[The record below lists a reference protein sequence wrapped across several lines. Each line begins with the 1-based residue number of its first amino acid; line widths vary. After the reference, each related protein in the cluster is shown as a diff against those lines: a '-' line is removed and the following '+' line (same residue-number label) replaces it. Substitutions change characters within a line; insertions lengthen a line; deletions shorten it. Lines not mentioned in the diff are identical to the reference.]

1 MFGQKE
7 TLRALIDPASQ
18 DSFVTSSAVQ
28 SLGLTKSSANVKVSG
43 VGGAAAS
50 KRSSQ
55 VELHLSPHYP
65 SQQQFHTTTLVI
77 SNITSR
83 LPERYIPLDTL
94 PQFPNNIVMADPAF
108 NQPGQIDLL
117 LGADMFAE
125 IIKAG
130 TNKYNNNKLLLQNTE
145 LGWILAGRMWKNEQ
159 QESVERF
166 CFITMSELDEQ
177 MRTFWE
183 MDSAPAIADR
193 LIAVDTYFDNTTTR
207 DSQGR
212 YTVRLPRKEDV
223 YGTLGASRG
232 MAVARLINQEKA
244 LNKNP
249 HLAKEYRKF
258 LMEYEQMGHM
268 TRLPPFSGLEGG
280 AYYLPHHAVVK
291 ESSTTTKER
300 VVFNASAK
308 THTGLS
314 LNSLLDPGHKQQ
326 QDLSQII
333 LKWRKHRIV
342 ITGDIE
348 KMFRQ
353 ILVAPEDRDLQR
365 IVWRNNPTNLSAS
378 TT

>member
-1 MFGQKE
+1 MINVFGQKE

-50 KRSSQ
+50 KISSQ

-166 CFITMSELDEQ
+166 RFITMSELDEQ

-193 LIAVDTYFDNTTTR
+193 LISVDTYFDNTTTR

-268 TRLPPFSGLEGG
+268 TRPFFRPGRWCVLFTAPRCRQGVQHHNQG
-280 AYYLPHHAVVK
+280 AGCL
-291 ESSTTTKER
+291 
-300 VVFNASAK
+300 
-308 THTGLS
+308 
-314 LNSLLDPGHKQQ
+314 
-326 QDLSQII
+326 
-333 LKWRKHRIV
+333 
-342 ITGDIE
+342 
-348 KMFRQ
+348 
-353 ILVAPEDRDLQR
+353 
-365 IVWRNNPTNLSAS
+365 
-378 TT
+378 